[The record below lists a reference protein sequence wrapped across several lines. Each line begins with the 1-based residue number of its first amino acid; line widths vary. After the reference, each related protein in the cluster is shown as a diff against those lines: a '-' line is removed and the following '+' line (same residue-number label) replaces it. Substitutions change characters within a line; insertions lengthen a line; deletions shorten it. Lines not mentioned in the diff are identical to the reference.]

1 MFVLLC
7 LLFFSAPL
15 KDEKLHAVKDAFDF
29 FFSWLFSL
37 FFLFRGEMLLGN
49 AF

>member
-1 MFVLLC
+1 MFVLLW

-29 FFSWLFSL
+29 FFFSMALFP
-37 FFLFRGEMLLGN
+37 FLFI
-49 AF
+49 

>member
-1 MFVLLC
+1 MFVLLW

-15 KDEKLHAVKDAFDF
+15 KDEKIHAVKDAFD

-37 FFLFRGEMLLGN
+37 FFLFRGEMLLGT

>member
-1 MFVLLC
+1 MLLR

-15 KDEKLHAVKDAFDF
+15 KDEKPHAVKDAFDF
-29 FFSWLFSL
+29 FFGLFSH
-37 FFLFRGEMLLGN
+37 FFLFRGEMLLGT